1 MAISTQSPGRL
12 AVGRESTVL
21 VASGVSVDTT
31 TDLRQLFEAAE
42 GDDVTGFVKNVTITP
57 PETAY
62 ELVSLLGVDTNSF
75 QNQLLEEKPPG
86 MATFT
91 ATMIL
96 GEDEAF
102 EPYLDS
108 SSTTVT
114 GGYTRYQM
122 GNSQQVSGTDILVQV
137 SGATGT
143 VNLALI
149 DAKLTKY
156 GDVKISAS
164 DGHWEQEIT
173 GICLA
178 KNFYWE
184 YED

>member
-1 MAISTQSPGRL
+1 MAINTHAAGRL
-12 AVGRESTVL
+12 AVGRESTVIIT
-21 VASGVSVDTT
+21 SGVSIDTT
-31 TDLRQLFEAAE
+31 DNLYGLFDATN
-42 GDDVTGFVKNVTITP
+42 GDDVTSIVKNVTVTP

-62 ELVSLLGVDTNSF
+62 ELISLLGVDTNSF
-75 QNQLLEEKPPG
+75 QNQLLEEKPAG

-96 GEDEAF
+96 DEDEAF
-102 EPYLDS
+102 EPYLDIS
-108 SSTTVT
+108 GVSIT
-114 GGYTRYQM
+114 GGYTRYQL
-122 GNSQQVSGTDILVQV
+122 GNSQQVSGADILVQI

-143 VNLALI
+143 VNMALI
-149 DAKLTKY
+149 NAKLTKY